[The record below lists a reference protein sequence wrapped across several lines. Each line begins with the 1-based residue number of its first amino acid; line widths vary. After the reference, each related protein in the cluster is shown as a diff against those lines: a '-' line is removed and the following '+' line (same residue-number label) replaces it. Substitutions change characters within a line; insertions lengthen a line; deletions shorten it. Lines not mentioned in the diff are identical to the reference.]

1 MLRSE
6 QLPLMKE
13 TRLDIINTV
22 LGIPLGWIMYFCYNL
37 VQNYGAT
44 IILFTIISK
53 IILLPISL
61 MVQKNSI
68 KMVKLQPELD
78 EIKKLY
84 AGDRERIGE
93 EQFKLFERES
103 YNPGIGCLPTV
114 IQIPIVLGLIQVI
127 YHPLQHL
134 FHVSKD
140 IVKKLIEIIAQQ
152 LNVII
157 TGNAAELQ
165 VIEMIQKGG
174 AADAIRNSGVLSQET
189 FSKIQAMQLD
199 FFGIR
204 LSETPSLQNPGP
216 TLIIPIL
223 SGLSALALCLYQD
236 RANVLQREQ
245 GKLQQW
251 GMTAF
256 LVLFSLYFTF
266 LVPAGIGLYWICS
279 NLLAI
284 VQLMILNKIYDPKK
298 YIDYKEREAKKSQES
313 DNSEE
318 AKAKRE
324 KERQLHTREREDMD
338 RFYATQNKLVVFYS
352 EKSGFY
358 NYFAEIIEYLLRHT
372 KIIVHYVTGDP
383 EDQVFSMKEP
393 NFVPYYVSDRNL
405 GSFFAQL
412 DVPIVVMTMPDLQT
426 FHIKRS
432 VVRKDIEYIYV
443 FHALMSTTMAY
454 RKGAFDHFDTIFTVG
469 PYQIREIRENEQKF
483 GLKPKKL
490 VEHGYGQ
497 LDRLLREHEHLPE
510 HDNNAQMILIA
521 PSHHP
526 GNILES
532 CIEELI
538 ERLYDAG
545 YKVVVRPHPQYVKR
559 NPDFMPGLEEKFAKQ
574 IGERLVFETNFS
586 SHKSIYSA
594 DLLITDWSGTAF
606 EYSYVTKR
614 PTLFI
619 NTPMKVINPEYD
631 QYENKPMEI
640 SFRKIG
646 GISIDPDEISD
657 IDKHVR
663 DVFARSGEF
672 QQTITEFMEENVFN
686 IGRSGQ
692 NGAKYI
698 VSSLLEKKNN
708 VTVRNR

>member
-1 MLRSE
+1 MPVGE
-6 QLPLMKE
+6 IKE
-13 TRLDIINTV
+13 SVLEIINTI
-22 LGIPLGWIMYFCYNL
+22 LGKPLGWVMYFCYNL
-37 VQNYGAT
+37 VQNYGLT

-53 IILLPISL
+53 LILLPISL
-61 MVQKNSI
+61 LVQKNSI
-68 KMVKLQPELD
+68 KMVKLQPEID

-84 AGDRERIGE
+84 AGDKERIGE
-93 EQFKLFERES
+93 EQYKLFEREG
-103 YNPGIGCLPTV
+103 YNPGIGCLPTI
-114 IQIPIVLGLIQVI
+114 IQIPIILGLIQVI

-134 FHVSKD
+134 FRVASQTAQS
-140 IVKKLIEIIAQQ
+140 LIQ
-152 LNVII
+152 I
-157 TGNAAELQ
+157 TGELLNKELTGNSAELQ
-165 VIEMIQKGG
+165 VIEAIQNNSFTE
-174 AADAIRNSGVLSQET
+174 AIRNTGLLTPET
-189 FSKIQAMQLD
+189 FEKIRTMQLN
-199 FFGIR
+199 FLGIR
-204 LSETPSLQNPGP
+204 LSEIPSLKTPNA
-216 TLIIPIL
+216 TLLIPLI

-236 RANVLQREQ
+236 RNNVLQREQ

-251 GMTAF
+251 GMTIF

-284 VQLMILNKIYDPKK
+284 VQLAILNKIYAPEK
-298 YIDYKEREAKKSQES
+298 YIDYESRNAKKAQDAET
-313 DNSEE
+313 SEE
-318 AKAKRE
+318 ARIKHE
-324 KERQLHTREREDMD
+324 EERKLQLRERDDIE
-338 RFYATQNKLVVFYS
+338 RFYNTQNKLVVFYS

-372 KIIVHYVTGDP
+372 KIIIHYVTGDP
-383 EDQVFSMKEP
+383 EDQVFRMNEP
-393 NFVPYYVSDRNL
+393 NLIPYYVSDRSL

-426 FHIKRS
+426 YHIKRS

-469 PYQIREIRENEQKF
+469 PYQIREIRENEQKYD
-483 GLKPKKL
+483 LKPKKL
-490 VEHGYGQ
+490 IEHGYGQ
-497 LDRLLREHEHLPE
+497 LDRLLREHEQLPE
-510 HDNNAQMILIA
+510 RNGDAQMILIA

-532 CIEELI
+532 CIEELV
-538 ERLYDAG
+538 ERLYAAG

-559 NPDFMPGLEEKFAKQ
+559 NPDFMPKLEEKFSEK

-586 SHKSIYSA
+586 SHTSIYSA

-640 SFRKIG
+640 SFRKVG
-646 GISIDPDEISD
+646 GISIDPDEVPEIEN
-657 IDKHVR
+657 HVR
-663 DVFARSGEF
+663 DVFVRSDEF
-672 QQTITEFMEENVFN
+672 HQTITEFMEENVFN
-686 IGRSGQ
+686 IGHSGQ

-698 VSSLLEKKNN
+698 VSGLLERKNKK
-708 VTVRNR
+708 

>member
-1 MLRSE
+1 ME
-6 QLPLMKE
+6 
-13 TRLDIINTV
+13 IINTV
-22 LGIPLGWIMYFCYNL
+22 LGKPLGWIMYFCYNL

-44 IILFTIISK
+44 IILFTLISK

-68 KMVKLQPELD
+68 KMVKLQPEID

-84 AGDRERIGE
+84 AGDKERIGE
-93 EQFKLFERES
+93 EQYKLFEREG
-103 YNPGIGCLPTV
+103 YNPGIGCLPTF

-140 IVKKLIEIIAQQ
+140 AAASLIELAGKT
-152 LNVII
+152 LGTEI
-157 TGNAAELQ
+157 TGNSAELKVIEAIQNGGFAEAAE
-165 VIEMIQKGG
+165 
-174 AADAIRNSGVLSQET
+174 NSGLLAASTLE
-189 FSKIQAMQLD
+189 KIKAMQLD

-204 LSETPSLQNPGP
+204 LSDIPSLKQPGILL
-216 TLIIPIL
+216 LIPVI

-251 GMTAF
+251 GMTIF

-279 NLLAI
+279 NLMAI
-284 VQLMILNKIYDPKK
+284 VQLMILNKIYAPEK
-298 YIDYKEREAKKSQES
+298 YIDYTARNAQKAQEA

-318 AKAKRE
+318 AVARRE
-324 KERQLHTREREDMD
+324 AERKLQLRERDDID
-338 RFYATQNKLVVFYS
+338 RFYNTPNKLVMFYS

-358 NYFAEIIEYLLRHT
+358 NYFAEIIEYLLKHT
-372 KIIVHYVTGDP
+372 KIVIHYVTGDP
-383 EDQVFSMKEP
+383 NDAVFQTNEP
-393 NFVPYYVSDRNL
+393 NLVPYYVSDRSL
-405 GSFFAQL
+405 GTFFAQL

-426 FHIKRS
+426 YHIKRS
-432 VVRKDIEYIYV
+432 VVRRDIEYIYV

-454 RKGAFDHFDTIFTVG
+454 RKAAFDHFDTIFCVG
-469 PYQIREIRENEQKF
+469 PYQIREIRENEKKY
-483 GLKPKKL
+483 GLKPKNL
-490 VEHGYGQ
+490 IEHGYAQ
-497 LDRLLREHEHLPE
+497 LDRLLREHENLPE
-510 HDNNAQMILIA
+510 SDHEHPMILIA
-521 PSHHP
+521 PSHQP
-526 GNILES
+526 GNIMES
-532 CIEELI
+532 CIDQI
-538 ERLYDAG
+538 IDRLYDAG
-545 YKVVVRPHPQYVKR
+545 YKVVVRPHPQFVKR
-559 NPDFMPGLEEKFAKQ
+559 NPEFMPALEARYAEKT
-574 IGERLVFETNFS
+574 GDRLVFETNFS
-586 SHKSIYSA
+586 SHASIYSA

-606 EYSYVTKR
+606 EYTYVTKR

-640 SFRKIG
+640 TFRKTC
-646 GISIDPDEISD
+646 GISIDPEEVENIADHVAEVFRHSD
-657 IDKHVR
+657 DYR
-663 DVFARSGEF
+663 
-672 QQTITEFMEENVFN
+672 QTIESFMKENVYN

-698 VSSLLEKKNN
+698 VSRLIRKS
-708 VTVRNR
+708 